1 MKNTIYVEGIKR
13 YLMSE
18 SGVNSIVAR
27 LSAKYKM
34 LPQQFIRKGDDE
46 IIAVCKSNLDEDV
59 LDLESIANEIND
71 MLLLSK

>member
-18 SGVNSIVAR
+18 SGVNLIVVR
-27 LSAKYKM
+27 LSSKYKM
-34 LPQQFIRKGDDE
+34 LLQQFIRRGDDE
-46 IIAVCKSNLDEDV
+46 LIAVCKSNLSENMY
-59 LDLESIANEIND
+59 DLENITNEIND

>member
-1 MKNTIYVEGIKR
+1 MKNTIYIEGIKR
-13 YLMSE
+13 YLMSK

-46 IIAVCKSNLDEDV
+46 IIVVCKSSLSENMF
-59 LDLESIANEIND
+59 DLESIANEIND

>member
-18 SGVNSIVAR
+18 SGVTSIVAR
-27 LSAKYKM
+27 LTSKYKL
-34 LPQQFIRKGDDE
+34 LPQQLIKIGDDE
-46 IIAVCKSNLDEDV
+46 IVVVCKSNLSESMY
-59 LDLESIANEIND
+59 DLESIANEIND

>member
-18 SGVNSIVAR
+18 SGVTSIVAR

-34 LPQQFIRKGDDE
+34 LPQQFIRRGDDE
-46 IIAVCKSNLDEDV
+46 IIVVCKSNLSESMY
-59 LDLESIANEIND
+59 DLESIANEIND

>member
-27 LSAKYKM
+27 LTAKYKM
-34 LPQQFIRKGDDE
+34 LPQQFIRRGDDE
-46 IIAVCKSNLDEDV
+46 IIIVCKSNLDKDIY
-59 LDLESIANEIND
+59 DLESIADEIND
-71 MLLLSK
+71 MLLLNL

>member
-18 SGVNSIVAR
+18 SGVTSIVAR
-27 LSAKYKM
+27 LTAKYKM
-34 LPQQFIRKGDDE
+34 LPQQFIRRGDDE
-46 IIAVCKSNLDEDV
+46 LIVVCKSNLDEDV
-59 LDLESIANEIND
+59 YDLESITNEIND

>member
-18 SGVNSIVAR
+18 SGVTSIVVR
-27 LSAKYKM
+27 LSSKYKM
-34 LPQQFIRKGDDE
+34 LPQQFIRRGDDE
-46 IIAVCKSNLDEDV
+46 IIVVCKSNLSENMF
-59 LDLESIANEIND
+59 DLESIADEIND